1 MIRKNEHTGNTDS
14 EKRCIA
20 LARTF
25 LYNYGQGV
33 TSPTDMYF
41 DCCHLLSIPT
51 KLQSSVPEFKILPA
65 FSFFSKRHLTY
76 AHAQFCLFDPER
88 HEGISFLCLPTAA
101 KLNWLY
107 WMHSMQVLMFNFSA
121 EELSRVEDIL
131 TTWNRPAYEY
141 TRPASFGRV
150 VPSKQY
156 DESTISARD
165 VGIGVYDSR
174 KL

>member
-1 MIRKNEHTGNTDS
+1 
-14 EKRCIA
+14 
-20 LARTF
+20 
-25 LYNYGQGV
+25 
-33 TSPTDMYF
+33 
-41 DCCHLLSIPT
+41 
-51 KLQSSVPEFKILPA
+51 
-65 FSFFSKRHLTY
+65 
-76 AHAQFCLFDPER
+76 
-88 HEGISFLCLPTAA
+88 
-101 KLNWLY
+101 
-107 WMHSMQVLMFNFSA
+107 MQVLMFNFSA